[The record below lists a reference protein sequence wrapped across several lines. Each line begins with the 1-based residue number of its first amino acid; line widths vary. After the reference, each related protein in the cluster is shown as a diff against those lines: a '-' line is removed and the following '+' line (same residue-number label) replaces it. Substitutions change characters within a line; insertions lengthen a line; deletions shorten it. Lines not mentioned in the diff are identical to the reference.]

1 MMVSN
6 KRPKGRG
13 SVFQRSE
20 NSWVGVLPR
29 SMRPPHQVTGATE
42 EEAIEKLDLILDG
55 ITQHKLNLPKTL
67 GEKAE
72 AKATEN
78 DTTLSRVVE
87 PMLEAWVQE
96 DWPRTTSTARG
107 TE

>member
-13 SVFQRSE
+13 SIFQRG
-20 NSWVGVLPR
+20 NSFVGVLPR
-29 SMRPPHQVTGATE
+29 SARPPHQVTGSTE
-42 EEAIEKLDLILDG
+42 DEAAEKLDAILDG
-55 ITQHKLNLPKTL
+55 LTPYTIYLPKKL
-67 GEKAE
+67 GEDAT
-72 AKATEN
+72 AKATET

-87 PMLEAWVQE
+87 PWIEEWVGAILPEA
-96 DWPRTTSTARG
+96 G